1 MQIRPQRPDESDDEY
16 AAGPGAAAA
25 QSKEWWN
32 DLRMS
37 DKFDD
42 AVRALAELMD
52 AAQKKHDE
60 ENQ

>member
-25 QSKEWWN
+25 LSKEWWN

-37 DKFDD
+37 DQFDD
-42 AVRALAELMD
+42 AMRALAELMD
-52 AAQKKHDE
+52 AVQKKHDE
-60 ENQ
+60 ENR